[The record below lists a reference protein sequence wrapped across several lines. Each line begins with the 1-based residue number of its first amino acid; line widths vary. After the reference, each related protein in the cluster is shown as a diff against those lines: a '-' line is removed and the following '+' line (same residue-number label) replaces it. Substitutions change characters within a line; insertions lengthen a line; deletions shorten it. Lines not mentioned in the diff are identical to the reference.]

1 MNKALPLVVM
11 IVTPMMAFAQGMVAL
26 QNQTGLVRQR
36 TSSSDPTLIAV
47 PKNGG
52 YVELMSAPVGTA
64 LPNPNLTGFSS
75 LSSFLAANPGWSFA
89 QGNPA
94 ASIIGFGAGLFNGG
108 ALTLQNIPGGARA
121 EYIVAAWSG
130 AFTTYEAAYAAA
142 MANPSASWF
151 GLSAIDTTL
160 TGNPSSTPPGTP
172 ISLRASFTGL
182 TLGPGCLDGYFGGF
196 TAQPTSQTV
205 VPGATATFYVGANTC
220 PAPYYQWYF
229 NG

>member
-11 IVTPMMAFAQGMVAL
+11 IVTPTMAFAQGTVAL

-108 ALTLQNIPGGARA
+108 GLTIPGIPAGGAA
-121 EYIVAAWSG
+121 EYMVVGWSG

-142 MANPSASWF
+142 LANPAASF
-151 GLSAIDTTL
+151 LGVSAIDNILKTADPTT
-160 TGNPSSTPPGTP
+160 TPPGTP
-172 ISLRASFTGL
+172 VTLRPTFTGI
-182 TLGPGCLDGYFGGF
+182 TLAPLVIPE
-196 TAQPTSQTV
+196 PTSFALAGLGLAALV
-205 VPGATATFYVGANTC
+205 AFRRRS
-220 PAPYYQWYF
+220 
-229 NG
+229 

>member
-11 IVTPMMAFAQGMVAL
+11 IVTPTMAFAQGTVAL

-108 ALTLQNIPGGARA
+108 MLTIPGIPPGGPA
-121 EYIVAAWSG
+121 EYMIIGWTG
-130 AFTTYEAAYAAA
+130 AYTTFEAAYSAYASD
-142 MANPSASWF
+142 PSSSF
-151 GLSAIDTTL
+151 IGISAIDYIAK
-160 TGNPSSTPPGTP
+160 TGDPTSTPPGTAV
-172 ISLRASFTGL
+172 SLRPTFTGITFAPPIPEPPSFAL
-182 TLGPGCLDGYFGGF
+182 AGLGL
-196 TAQPTSQTV
+196 AALLV
-205 VPGATATFYVGANTC
+205 LRHRR
-220 PAPYYQWYF
+220 
-229 NG
+229 